1 MIDLHQ
7 GFSGRELEELEPGVG
22 AVAVLQLDTVMAAAK
37 GEYRRAA
44 QGQVAV
50 AKLVGQ
56 LMWRG
61 LQQRARSLVK

>member
-7 GFSGRELEELEPGVG
+7 GFSGRELVELEPGVG

-61 LQQRARSLVK
+61 LQQRARNLVK